1 MAPANRRDRDLSE
14 RSERLRR
21 AISELR
27 GVRGVVVEAAG
38 DEIADVRVLVVP
50 ERTSEAVTAEIIR
63 LAADL
68 LPRFD
73 PARLQI
79 LRPTIESSPGR
90 RKLASLSIDRSDTG
104 ITARVTLERSG
115 DVLVGEAFGAEPV
128 STSSHHVVITAVLK
142 AIRPL
147 LDSSIELED
156 HDLIAMGVG
165 RVAYVSLSSSGQ
177 TFSGSAVE
185 KRGIADAFA
194 RATLQAVNRSLGET
208 DEGQDR
214 R

>member
-1 MAPANRRDRDLSE
+1 MSE
-14 RSERLRR
+14 RSERLRL

-27 GVRGVVVEAAG
+27 GVRGVVVEAVG

-50 ERTSEAVTAEIIR
+50 ERTGEAVTAEIMR

-68 LPRFD
+68 LPRSLD
-73 PARLQI
+73 PAHLQI
-79 LRPTIESSPGR
+79 LRPAAESSPGR
-90 RKLASLSIDRSDTG
+90 RKLASLSVDRSDTG

-115 DVLVGEAFGAEPV
+115 DVLVGEAFGPEPV
-128 STSSHHVVITAVLK
+128 SMPSHHVVITAVLK

-147 LDSSIELED
+147 LDSSIELES

-165 RVAYVSLSSSGQ
+165 RVAYVSLTSSGQ

>member
-1 MAPANRRDRDLSE
+1 MSE

-50 ERTSEAVTAEIIR
+50 ERTSEAVTAEIMR

-68 LPRFD
+68 LPRSLD

-79 LRPTIESSPGR
+79 LRPAAESSPGR
-90 RKLASLSIDRSDTG
+90 RKLASLSVDRSDTG

-128 STSSHHVVITAVLK
+128 STSSHHVVIAAVLK

-147 LDSSIELED
+147 LDSSIELEG

-165 RVAYVSLSSSGQ
+165 RVAYVSLTSSGQ